1 MAQPHLSTSL
11 SGSLGQGRY
20 QTAREARKCSPAG
33 CLRGRQGRLV
43 SVPSPELE
51 AAWAEML
58 RWRCRP
64 ISLRFPIRA
73 GLACYQSLEAHDSS
87 LERPHPRIS
96 LRLPGSLL
104 PRAKWCQP
112 PLFLKGC
119 REVGRLG
126 SFPERPYSLPQASRI
141 SFQGEAG
148 ASLPRVTCHLTPP
161 QGWALN
167 KTALEGGPAPQFTHT
182 HTLTHTHK
190 CAHAHTHLR
199 TSYSRHLLLWLT
211 SICLGDPKVCLEDP
225 PPTTDTD
232 CSTYSAPPPTRMWTW
247 GLKCGQLDTPSWD
260 FHSIG

>member
-167 KTALEGGPAPQFTHT
+167 KTAWREDQHLSSHTHT
-182 HTLTHTHK
+182 HSRIHTNAPMHTHISEP
-190 CAHAHTHLR
+190 AIAD
-199 TSYSRHLLLWLT
+199 
-211 SICLGDPKVCLEDP
+211 ICCFG
-225 PPTTDTD
+225 
-232 CSTYSAPPPTRMWTW
+232 
-247 GLKCGQLDTPSWD
+247 
-260 FHSIG
+260 